1 MVLNRSILSLGLP
14 RYAITALT
22 AAGYESLQDLTN
34 VTAEELAQD
43 LYSPLEVAEHVLAI
57 AELCRTIPSTPRVA
71 HAAAA
76 LVRPAHRTRTGCKG
90 LDAVLRGGLHSGHI
104 LELAGLPGT
113 PTEYIAMN
121 LMERF
126 VEDGKRLIIAGGTE
140 QYLQASLFAVTNTSL
155 DCQNMI
161 DRTFLM
167 ALTQRASNDG
177 AMIYTKPQ
185 TLAAFMLF
193 IEQLPDIL
201 KMSPQATLIVL
212 SSLTSSF
219 HILSQL
225 SPSNRKAIL
234 LKVKQVLARLTATN
248 HVSVVI
254 TSEIS
259 SQTLRSAEV
268 PAEMEDDELLEMSFS
283 YLGPG
288 SAHIPLAE
296 GKTYLCVP
304 RFDVPSKRKILESCL
319 HAAQPNNWVLET
331 AVFATI

>member
-57 AELCRTIPSTPRVA
+57 AELCRTIPSTPRVT
-71 HAAAA
+71 HAAAS

-126 VEDGKRLIIAGGTE
+126 VEDGKRLIIA
-140 QYLQASLFAVTNTSL
+140 

-167 ALTQRASNDG
+167 ALTQRASNDA
-177 AMIYTKPQ
+177 AMIYTTPQ

-201 KMSPQATLIVL
+201 KVSPQATLIVL

-248 HVSVVI
+248 HVTVVI
-254 TSEIS
+254 TSEMS
-259 SQTLRSAEV
+259 SQTVRSAQV

-288 SAHIPLAE
+288 SMFLPSGKSWRVAFMPCSPTTGFLKLLSSPLS
-296 GKTYLCVP
+296 
-304 RFDVPSKRKILESCL
+304 DVESSTRGYTIHRPSLSPYEMPS
-319 HAAQPNNWVLET
+319 T
-331 AVFATI
+331 S